1 MSPFEYRILINS
13 DNESALSNYFISLG
27 AVAITT
33 EPVEALYEA
42 AHHYCQLVVLFN
54 DETIV
59 ETMNAILP
67 ILASQDLIE
76 DYAFH
81 QHDDSIDWV
90 AETQKEFAPILIGD
104 RLCIASD
111 KQELLEQERVTV
123 VLDPGSAFG
132 TGTHPTT
139 YLCLAWLEKNIRG
152 GESLIDYG
160 CGTGVLSIAA
170 LKLGAKQVIAVD
182 IDDLAITAT
191 EINATLNSISPDQLA
206 AVKCLPELI
215 SQVDII
221 VCNIIINPL
230 VTFAQQFANYL
241 RSDGILVLSGMLVE
255 QIDEVVE
262 AFSSQFQLIS
272 HDHYDEWARVIMRR
286 RNV

>member
-1 MSPFEYRILINS
+1 MSPFEYRILINI

-33 EPVEALYEA
+33 ESVEELHETS
-42 AHHYCQLVVLFN
+42 HHHCQLVVLFN

-76 DYAFH
+76 DYTFH

-104 RLCIASD
+104 RLCVASD

-139 YLCLAWLEKNIRG
+139 YLCLAWLEENIRG

-182 IDDLAITAT
+182 IDDLAIAAT
-191 EINATLNSISPDQLA
+191 EINATLNSISPDQLT
-206 AVKCLPELI
+206 AVKCLPELRN
-215 SQVDII
+215 QVDII
-221 VCNIIINPL
+221 ICNIIINPL

-241 RSDGILVLSGMLVE
+241 QPNGILVLSGMLDE
-255 QIDEVVE
+255 QIEEVVE
-262 AFSSQFQLIS
+262 AFSSQFQLVS
-272 HDHYDEWARVIMRR
+272 HDNQDGWGRVILQRR
-286 RNV
+286 ID